1 MSSHSYSVVAIV
13 LLLGIF
19 TTSTD
24 ALAILPD
31 CKALGKYAVRAN
43 IRELIFV
50 NVITAEPI
58 QNQPVSIMPGYDCIL
73 EGIARIELDRS
84 TPSNLCTGVG
94 KVITEK
100 FEDAKIPGYKPKD
113 FIAKA
118 VKSFYDSIGKM
129 GVTGQFGCNYAAD
142 ETKYRI
148 ACVFQG
154 RLRQ

>member
-1 MSSHSYSVVAIV
+1 
-13 LLLGIF
+13 
-19 TTSTD
+19 
-24 ALAILPD
+24 
-31 CKALGKYAVRAN
+31 
-43 IRELIFV
+43 
-50 NVITAEPI
+50 
-58 QNQPVSIMPGYDCIL
+58 MPGYDCIL

-154 RLRQ
+154 VLIFFYASDSPTSTEIAPVMDRWPHCMDGTSEEARLCKLYM